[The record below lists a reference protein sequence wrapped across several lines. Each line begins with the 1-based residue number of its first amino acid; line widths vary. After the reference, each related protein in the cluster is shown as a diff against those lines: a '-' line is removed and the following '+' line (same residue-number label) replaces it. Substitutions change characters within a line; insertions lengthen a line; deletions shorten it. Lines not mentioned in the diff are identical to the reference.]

1 MTRILYTLCGRDESR
16 RFSPHAWK
24 AVMALAHKGLDFTE
38 NPTPFT
44 EIPALE
50 DGVSKT
56 VPILRDGERIVSD
69 SFAIARYLEEVY
81 PDRPSLFEGPGGEA
95 MARFIEGW
103 SQTQIH
109 PAVTAISIKKIHD
122 MLDEKDQVYFR
133 RTRETFLGKTLEEA
147 DAGADAAI
155 EAFPAKLQPLRHMLR
170 FQRFMGGEGPLFAD
184 YILFGALQWL
194 RVVTGNVPFL
204 PDDPAA
210 DWFER
215 MLDLHGGIGR
225 SVTGA

>member
-1 MTRILYTLCGRDESR
+1 MTRILYTLCGSDASR
-16 RFSPHAWK
+16 PFSPHCWK

-38 NPTPFT
+38 RPVPFT

-50 DGVSKT
+50 EGFSKT
-56 VPILRDGERIVSD
+56 VPILRDGERLVSD

-95 MARFIEGW
+95 MARFVEGW

-109 PAVTAISIKKIHD
+109 PAVTAIAVKRIHD
-122 MLDEKDQVYFR
+122 ILGDKDQTYFR
-133 RTRETFLGKTLEEA
+133 ASREVWLRRTLEEV
-147 DAGADAAI
+147 DAEAETAVA
-155 EAFPAKLQPLRHMLR
+155 AFPGKLQPLRHMLR
-170 FQRFMGGEGPLFAD
+170 VQPFIGGEGPLFAD

-194 RVVTGNVPFL
+194 RIVAGSVPFL

-215 MLDLHGGIGR
+215 MLDLHGGLGR
-225 SVTGA
+225 SVTPA